1 VGLLS
6 PWFLAG
12 MAAIGLPVYLHL
24 LRQHRN
30 TPVPFS
36 SLMFFEKR
44 TQSSIKHRRLK
55 HLLLLLLRIIL
66 LALLVAAFAQPFIN
80 RFIHSTDSRQLLVVV
95 DESFSMRAGS
105 RLADA
110 RREAAALLA
119 ARKATTTAR
128 VAAFGSQLRLLTGE
142 TEDPSQL
149 RAAVESIKP
158 TDTLSNYGEF
168 TRAIRSM
175 ALSTRQPLEVHFFS
189 DMQKSAL
196 PPGFTDLA
204 LPDTVKLVLHPV
216 VTKPEPNW
224 AVQTVTAPAVIWDP
238 KRARVQ
244 ATIAAFDAKAARK
257 SVSLVVNGKSV
268 ASKAVDIG
276 DNGRATVEFQ
286 GLDIP
291 YGFSKCEVR
300 VDGGDTMPP
309 DDRALFAVQRSDP
322 RRVLFVHETRDT
334 RSPLYVQAALA
345 AATEAAF
352 QIEPVASEQTANLDP
367 SRFAF
372 VILSDVI
379 SIPGQFQDSLNKYV
393 RSGGSVWI
401 AAGPSSARHT
411 RLPVLDEPVVEG
423 RYFSRGGER
432 FSVLGEAD
440 PAHASIRKATRW
452 EGVKFYYAVK
462 IQPGP
467 QTKVVAR
474 LSDQTPILVEKK
486 IGEGRV
492 LLFASALDN
501 VSNDFP
507 LLPIFVP
514 FVEQTARYLAGIEER
529 LSNAQV
535 GSFIELRTAKEQSV
549 SVEIVDPDGGRPLTL
564 DESVKL
570 PSYQVTREGFYEVRR
585 ANGRHEMIAINADR
599 KESDLSVIPAETI
612 QLWSA
617 AGGSA
622 PAGGNAAQEEREQ
635 KKPWSLWWYIMI
647 GVLIAAAA
655 ESFLASRYLG
665 VQREDNA

>member
-1 VGLLS
+1 MGFLS

-12 MAAIGLPVYLHL
+12 IAAVGLPIYLHL

-36 SLMFFEKR
+36 SLMFFERR

-55 HLLLLLLRIIL
+55 HLLLLLLRI
-66 LALLVAAFAQPFIN
+66 ALFALVVAAFAQPFVN
-80 RFIHSTDSRQLLVVV
+80 RFLKSTTDRQLLVVV

-110 RREAAALLA
+110 KREAASLFAG
-119 ARKATTTAR
+119 RKASTAR
-128 VAAFGSQLRLLTGE
+128 VAAFGSQLRLLTGQ
-142 TEDPSQL
+142 TEDPNEL
-149 RAAVESIKP
+149 RAAVASIKP
-158 TDTLSNYGEF
+158 TDTLSNYGEL
-168 TRAIRSM
+168 TRAVRSM
-175 ALSTRQPLEVHFFS
+175 AQSTRQPLEVHFFS
-189 DMQKSAL
+189 DMQKSSL
-196 PPGFTDLA
+196 PPGFSDLA
-204 LPDTVKLVLHPV
+204 LPDSVKLVLHPV
-216 VTKPEPNW
+216 VSKPESNW

-257 SVSLVVNGKSV
+257 SVSLVVNGKS
-268 ASKAVDIG
+268 AGTKAVEIG

-286 GLDIP
+286 GLDLP
-291 YGFSKCEVR
+291 FGFSKCEVR
-300 VDGGDTMPP
+300 VEGGDAMPQ

-322 RRVLFVHETRDT
+322 RRVLFVHEARDT
-334 RSPLYVQAALA
+334 RSPLYVKAALA

-367 SRFAF
+367 ARFAF
-372 VILSDVI
+372 VVLSDVL
-379 SIPGQFQDSLNKYV
+379 SVPSGFQDALAKYV

-401 AAGPSSARHT
+401 AAGPASARHQK
-411 RLPVLDEPVVEG
+411 LPVLDEAVAEG
-423 RYFSRGGER
+423 RYFSRAGER
-432 FSVLGEAD
+432 FSVVGDAD
-440 PAHASIRKATRW
+440 PAHPSFKKSSRW
-452 EGVKFYYAVK
+452 EGVKFYYAVR
-462 IQPGP
+462 IQPSSGA
-467 QTKVVAR
+467 KVIAK

-486 IGEGRV
+486 IGEGKV
-492 LLFASALDN
+492 LLFASTLDN

-514 FVEQTARYLAGIEER
+514 FVEQTARYLAGVEER
-529 LSNAQV
+529 LSNAQA
-535 GSFIELRTAKEQSV
+535 GSYIELRTAKEQSV
-549 SVEIVDPDGGRPLTL
+549 SVEIVDPDGSRPLSL
-564 DESVKL
+564 DESTKL

-599 KESDLSVIPAETI
+599 KESDLSVIPAETQ
-612 QLWSA
+612 QLWSGAGGGSTANGAA
-617 AGGSA
+617 AG
-622 PAGGNAAQEEREQ
+622 EEQEQ

-647 GVLIAAAA
+647 GVLMAAVA